1 MSASSDTGSLGVQV
15 VTSLKDSTSI
25 GILSLEAVIAAFDL
39 SQQQA
44 VSALALPG
52 DRPLSAPL
60 LSTLEAGMHT
70 HVMPLARCRA
80 QANAAV
86 ASLR

>member
-1 MSASSDTGSLGVQV
+1 MQIVKSLDDN
-15 VTSLKDSTSI
+15 TSV
-25 GILSLEAVIAAFDL
+25 GILSLEAVIAVFDL
-39 SQQQA
+39 SQQQT

-60 LSTLEAGMHT
+60 LRMLEAGMHA

-86 ASLR
+86 ASLK